1 MKNEETFFVLHYF
14 ISLRLY
20 KSAPGGY
27 NTYVKGVLKAVT
39 AVNMEKYMREALAL
53 AREAMEAG
61 EIPVGC
67 VVVDGEGRVIG
78 RGRNRREE
86 RRSVCGH
93 AEIEALEDAARC
105 RGDWRMDDCAL
116 FVSLEPCPMCAGA
129 MIMSR
134 LGTLVYGAREEHTGS
149 AASILNLFEEN
160 YPGHTAI
167 YGGVLA
173 EESAGLLRE
182 FFGKMRETGGLAGG

>member
-1 MKNEETFFVLHYF
+1 
-14 ISLRLY
+14 
-20 KSAPGGY
+20 
-27 NTYVKGVLKAVT
+27 
-39 AVNMEKYMREALAL
+39 MEHESYMRLALDL
-53 AREAMEAG
+53 AREAAACG

-67 VVVDGEGRVIG
+67 VIVDKSGAVIG

-86 RRSVCGH
+86 RRSVSGH
-93 AEIEALEDAARC
+93 AEMEALEMAAAA
-105 RGDWRMDDCAL
+105 RGDWRLDDCTA
-116 FVSLEPCPMCAGA
+116 FVTLEPCPMCAGA

-149 AASILNLFEEN
+149 AASILNLFEER

-173 EESAGLLRE
+173 EESTALLRE
-182 FFGKMRETGGLAGG
+182 FFERMRK